1 MKKKVFS
8 ILSLVCVLT
17 LLFSLCSCSSGF
29 KGKYRLKM
37 IIDSGYTYKLGDT
50 YDNDKLTK
58 DSFILNVKKDNA
70 VDLTIVDTTTKI
82 EKEGVWIK
90 DTDNTYTCRFG
101 NTLIF
106 SVSVDGN
113 TATVSYLD
121 RDLVI
126 ILEK

>member
-1 MKKKVFS
+1 
-8 ILSLVCVLT
+8 
-17 LLFSLCSCSSGF
+17 
-29 KGKYRLKM
+29 M

>member
-1 MKKKVFS
+1 MKRKVFP

-37 IIDSGYTYKLGDT
+37 VIDSGYTYKLGDT
-50 YDNDKLTK
+50 YDNQKLTK

-70 VDLTIVDTTTKI
+70 VDLTIVDTGIKI
-82 EKEGVWIK
+82 EMEGVWLK
-90 DTDNTYTCRFG
+90 ETDNTYTCRFG
-101 NTLIF
+101 NTLAF

-121 RDLVI
+121 KDLVF

>member
-113 TATVSYLD
+113 TATISYLD